1 MVLLNYK
8 TNSYTKVR
16 YRLIFDSRQ
25 WRWVLYAKDEWEPV
39 WVRLCWFYDLDA
51 AELLFSTLTAKMG
64 VKVHKP
70 FEMESMI

>member
-1 MVLLNYK
+1 MRLILSTQNIH
-8 TNSYTKVR
+8 NGVR

-64 VKVHKP
+64 VKAHKP
-70 FEMESMI
+70 FKMESMI